1 VNPGLA
7 VGSASLLLVWLL
19 SRWLKPQASAVST
32 STTPAPSPAPGA
44 EPPVPPPPPATPK
57 GGSIVSKLEPV
68 IQPKVEALLNAA
80 RAEGIELRVT
90 QGLRTMEEQQA
101 LYDQGRTKPGPV
113 VTNAKPGSSWH
124 NFGLA
129 FDVAVMKD
137 GKPTWPADE
146 ALWQK
151 IGALGKAQ
159 GLTWGG
165 DFQNFPDRP
174 HFQYTGGLTL
184 EQARA
189 GQRPA

>member
-1 VNPGLA
+1 MNPGLA

-19 SRWLKPQASAVST
+19 SRLFKPQASAAST
-32 STTPAPSPAPGA
+32 STTPAPSPSPGA
-44 EPPVPPPPPATPK
+44 EPPTPPPPPAPPK
-57 GGSIVSKLEPV
+57 GGSLVSKLEPV

>member
-1 VNPGLA
+1 MNPGLA

-19 SRWLKPQASAVST
+19 SRWMKPQASAAST

-44 EPPVPPPPPATPK
+44 EPPAPPPPPAPPK
-57 GGSIVSKLEPV
+57 GGSLVSKLEPV

-101 LYDQGRTKPGPV
+101 LYDQGRTKPGPI

-165 DFQNFPDRP
+165 DFKNFPDRP

>member
-1 VNPGLA
+1 MNPGLA